1 MAYNTTQG
9 EKQSAFNVKTIL
21 LVEDDESIGEVLQQ
35 AIRQETPYLVIYAVN
50 AFDAIQLVK
59 EIKPQLFILD
69 YQLPNMDGLVLYDR
83 LHAMPELAAVPA
95 LMMSA
100 LLPRSELGRRG
111 IVGMSKPI
119 ELDDFFLAIEKLIS
133 R

>member
-1 MAYNTTQG
+1 MVHNPTQG
-9 EKQSAFNVKTIL
+9 EKHSSFNVKTVL

-35 AIRQETPYLVIYAVN
+35 AIQQETPYFVIYAVN

-59 EIKPQLFILD
+59 KIKPQLFILD
-69 YQLPNMDGLVLYDR
+69 YQLPNMDGLVLYDQ
-83 LHAMPELAAVPA
+83 LHAIPELANVPA

-100 LLPRSELGRRG
+100 LLPRTELAKRN

-119 ELDDFFLAIEKLIS
+119 ELDDFLLTIEQLIS
-133 R
+133 